1 MLPKYS
7 SHAIKKCGA
16 KIRNTTI
23 PLNRSTGIYKN
34 APRFSVW
41 LGRRINCYLCH
52 MIQPNYKMGKNLNS
66 VISKTATQWKERAK
80 KDRNQRR
87 NISRAQAFALEL
99 LDYMEAH
106 DLKQTQLAER
116 MGVSPQ
122 HLTFETLDKIA
133 DALEAD
139 IPPRKIIAK
148 TYSYYEKTNR

>member
-1 MLPKYS
+1 
-7 SHAIKKCGA
+7 
-16 KIRNTTI
+16 
-23 PLNRSTGIYKN
+23 
-34 APRFSVW
+34 
-41 LGRRINCYLCH
+41 
-52 MIQPNYKMGKNLNS
+52 MGKNLNS
-66 VISKTATQWKERAK
+66 VISKTATQLKERAK

-122 HLTFETLDKIA
+122 QVNKILRAKSNLTFETLDKIA

-139 IPPRKIIAK
+139 IPPPKIIAK
-148 TYSYYEKTNR
+148 HDH